1 MQKNFFNIRFKDHV
15 SPVENEMIPK
25 YKIKDKQV
33 PNGINFKQ
41 FLSYIFYN
49 FGIIS
54 FSQFIMAQFA
64 NNILN

>member
-1 MQKNFFNIRFKDHV
+1 MLPEFGFL
-15 SPVENEMIPK
+15 IPK

-54 FSQFIMAQFA
+54 FSLFIMAQFA